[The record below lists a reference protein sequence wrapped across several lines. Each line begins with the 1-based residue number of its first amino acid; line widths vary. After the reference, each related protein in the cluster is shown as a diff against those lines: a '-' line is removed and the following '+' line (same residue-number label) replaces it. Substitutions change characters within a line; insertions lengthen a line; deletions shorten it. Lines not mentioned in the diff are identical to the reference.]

1 MIILERNN
9 RETAS
14 DYALRVIRYNIVS
27 LNLVP
32 GSLVSENELAK
43 ELGISRTPVREAL
56 IELSKIKLVE
66 IYPQKGSCI
75 SLINHQLVEEA
86 RSVRLL
92 LESAIVEEA
101 CELASSK
108 DILLL
113 EENIRLLEMYQGK
126 NYEDK
131 QLKLDNE
138 FHELLFTICNK
149 QFTYNLLTGMMTHFD
164 RVRRLSLSV
173 VRDSKILADHKN
185 LVDSIK
191 RKDSQAAREIITK
204 HLSRYQLDEE
214 ELRKNYGDYFKNQPS
229 VL

>member
-1 MIILERNN
+1 MILLERNN

-14 DYALRVIRYNIVS
+14 DYALRVIRNNIVS

-86 RSVRLL
+86 RFVRLL

-101 CELASSK
+101 CELASAK

-113 EENIRLLEMYQGK
+113 EENIRLQEMYQGE

>member
-1 MIILERNN
+1 MILLERNN

-14 DYALRVIRYNIVS
+14 DYALRVIRNNIVS

-86 RSVRLL
+86 RFVRLL

-101 CELASSK
+101 CELASAK

-113 EENIRLLEMYQGK
+113 EENIRLQEMYQGE

-191 RKDSQAAREIITK
+191 RKDSQAAKEIITK